1 MRFRATIF
9 FSLLA
14 LRLMAQENTAPT
26 VYVGGGLTSGKYT
39 PFWLRANQY
48 GAVPTEESYGM
59 VGMETSG
66 KVVLSK
72 RADWGYGLS
81 ARINLAET
89 KADPMIQEAYIK
101 GRYGIFELQVGRK
114 KQLQGLMDSTLS
126 SGSYI
131 WSGNALPMPSI
142 NLVVKDF
149 WAPAFLK
156 DVVGFK
162 GNYSHG
168 WFENSR
174 ADVRDFYLHQ
184 KSFYGRLG
192 KPNWKVKFYGGFNH
206 QVQWGGVLKYSDP
219 NNFSAKNGRI
229 ASGAKEYLYMI
240 TGQSI
245 NRVKEGGDTATYG
258 VNDGW
263 NRLGNHLGTV
273 DLGMEIELTLGKLLM
288 YRQSIYEDGSL
299 YYGNNITDGLHG
311 ISFARKAKKGLQ
323 RVVVEYLNTASQG
336 GNVFT
341 NSSVLR
347 GFDNYLNNGVYNSG
361 WTYFGKGIGSP
372 LLTLDSETDLAPT
385 KNVVY
390 DNNRLE
396 AYYIGIEGLFGEN
409 AVTFRG
415 SMSNAIGWFGSEY
428 VPVKRQISVGVFW
441 SRPIVLVGQDAVI
454 KANIG
459 FDTGSWKKDV
469 VGGNVTLALPLP

>member
-1 MRFRATIF
+1 
-9 FSLLA
+9 
-14 LRLMAQENTAPT
+14 
-26 VYVGGGLTSGKYT
+26 
-39 PFWLRANQY
+39 
-48 GAVPTEESYGM
+48 
-59 VGMETSG
+59 
-66 KVVLSK
+66 
-72 RADWGYGLS
+72 
-81 ARINLAET
+81 
-89 KADPMIQEAYIK
+89 
-101 GRYGIFELQVGRK
+101 
-114 KQLQGLMDSTLS
+114 
-126 SGSYI
+126 
-131 WSGNALPMPSI
+131 
-142 NLVVKDF
+142 
-149 WAPAFLK
+149 
-156 DVVGFK
+156 
-162 GNYSHG
+162 
-168 WFENSR
+168 
-174 ADVRDFYLHQ
+174 LHQ

-192 KPNWKVKFYGGFNH
+192 KPSWKVKFYGGFNH
-206 QVQWGGVLKYSDP
+206 QVQWGGVLKYADP

-229 ASGAKEYLYMI
+229 ASGVKEYFYMI

-273 DLGMEIELTLGKLLM
+273 DLGMEVELAQGKLFM

-311 ISFARKAKKGLQ
+311 ISFARHAKKGLLK
-323 RVVVEYLNTASQG
+323 VVFEYLNTTSQG

-341 NSSVLR
+341 DSSVLR
-347 GFDNYLNNGVYNSG
+347 GFDNYLNNGVYNNG
-361 WTYFGKGIGSP
+361 WTYFGKGIGTP
-372 LLTLDSETDLAPT
+372 MLTLDSETDLSPSKKVT
-385 KNVVY
+385 Y
-390 DNNRLE
+390 DNSRVE

-428 VPVKRQISVGVFW
+428 VPVKRQFSLGLFW
-441 SRPIVLVGQDAVI
+441 SRPIVLVGQEAVI